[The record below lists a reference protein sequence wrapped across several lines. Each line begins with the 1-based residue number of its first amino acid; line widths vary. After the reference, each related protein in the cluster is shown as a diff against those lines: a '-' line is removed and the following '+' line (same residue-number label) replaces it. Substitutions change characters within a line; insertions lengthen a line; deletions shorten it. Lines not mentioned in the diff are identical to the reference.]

1 MYIVLPYTML
11 YTTPTILVLLLSHT
25 HSLPNHGYYLVKNS
39 QDGGNKPLVGRAEI
53 KDAAD
58 EEAEDNSWDMF
69 GLFNGGTQP
78 DEAKVI
84 PEDKKSNNGVDPI
97 VTEDVLK
104 ADSES
109 KNEILK

>member
-1 MYIVLPYTML
+1 ML

-25 HSLPNHGYYLVKNS
+25 HSLPNPGYYLVKNS

-69 GLFNGGTQP
+69 GLFSGGTQP